1 MYEIV
6 PGLWLSNFLDASN
19 NTPPRAF
26 VVNCTKDL
34 PMISDYGVRIP
45 IDDDRS
51 EKAQYGLLQSLP
63 SVIQSIDGVLNTGGK
78 VVVHCMAGQQRS
90 AATVAAYLVDRRG
103 MDLESSIRHIKSI
116 KPDAFIYS
124 VNFMPALKI
133 FANRRCA

>member
-6 PGLWLSNFLDASN
+6 PRLWLSNFLDASEK
-19 NTPPRAF
+19 TPPRAF

-51 EKAQYGLLQSLP
+51 REAMLGLVQSLP
-63 SVIQSIDGVLNTGGK
+63 SVIQSIDGVLNNGGQ

-90 AATVAAYLVDRRG
+90 AATVAAYLVARRA
-103 MDLESSIRHIKSI
+103 MDLESAMKYIKTK
-116 KPDAFIYS
+116 KPDAFLYQA
-124 VNFMPALKI
+124 NFLPALKM
-133 FANRRCA
+133 FASRRCT